1 LATRSNHRS
10 SAARIAERRARQH
23 ASDPKAQEFAKQARA
38 QADESR
44 AAVNVNQ
51 RELAA
56 IAPFEEL
63 KSLYREVA
71 KRVHPDLSLDA
82 ADRIVRERLMSETNR
97 AYEMGD
103 VAWLRRIL
111 EEYETNPETV
121 KGEGT
126 GAELVRAIR
135 KITQAKKRLREI
147 ESEIQGLIS
156 SEIAKLKAKSEQ
168 YEKSGRDLLAEM
180 AEQVER
186 QIVAA
191 RQELAT
197 L

>member
-1 LATRSNHRS
+1 
-10 SAARIAERRARQH
+10 
-23 ASDPKAQEFAKQARA
+23 
-38 QADESR
+38 
-44 AAVNVNQ
+44 
-51 RELAA
+51 
-56 IAPFEEL
+56 
-63 KSLYREVA
+63 
-71 KRVHPDLSLDA
+71 
-82 ADRIVRERLMSETNR
+82 MSETNR